1 MRKTMNALCLLLVF
15 SLVLCLA
22 ACSGKEDSSGTY
34 QLTGLK
40 YADGTELTGD
50 ALKTEIEEGWAVAL
64 SDVYLT
70 LNGDGTGILSVYG
83 IEQEIGYKDGYFWY
97 TDSLDIGLEIEEP
110 LEFDEEGFPIE
121 NTEETEPTEPVIPE
135 DIRLPLTISGKT
147 VTLDP
152 DGFGDM
158 LTFTRK

>member
-1 MRKTMNALCLLLVF
+1 MRKTTNILCLLLVF
-15 SLVLCLA
+15 GLVLCLA
-22 ACSGKEDSSGTY
+22 ACSGKEGSSSTY

-40 YADGTELTGD
+40 YSDGTELTGD
-50 ALKTEIEEGWAVAL
+50 ALKTEIEEGWAVEL
-64 SDVYLT
+64 SDIYLT

-83 IEQEIGYKDGYFWY
+83 IEQEIGYKDDYFWY
-97 TDSLDIGLEIEEP
+97 TDYLDVSLEIEEP

-121 NTEETEPTEPVIPE
+121 NTEETEATEPEIPE
-135 DIRLPLTISGKT
+135 DLRLPLDISGKT

-152 DGFGDM
+152 DGFGDI